1 MPPRLPQP
9 RAGLIS
15 ALGGAVIVAAVFLLT
30 LGDATRAEAQAAKIE
45 SQTRPDFGL
54 LLSPPPRSS
63 RPYSYGRD
71 RPLRWRDHH
80 PDWRDDDGH
89 WRGRPDDVAMVDCAA
104 PSGPYELQRAVRHL
118 RPGGTLILR
127 GRGAACTTWLD
138 IDRSLTIIG
147 DADVDYTESVA
158 TATAALQAPVG
169 QPCITVSPGVR
180 LEMRDVILES
190 TNGGDAPCIVGYD
203 AEIIMRRTAVRYTGD
218 GPAIFADGGTLDI
231 RDSVVS
237 ANTMGPGIAAFGG
250 GVTAHRVRVSD
261 ASLGLELSPGAGQT
275 VALSEV
281 ILLAG
286 RRAEGF
292 GPRALGILV
301 RAARNTN
308 RISVSNSVICGYDE
322 GVSIDGAF
330 VDVTDSLICMSRKGA
345 VVYAGDLS
353 IERSSIGAEEY
364 AVAVSQGRARVLDNL
379 LFGLRNQYTVFVN
392 EPGSHLEASDNLLY
406 SHEICTPQ
414 LVPRQGRRERGRY
427 DRFPISGPGWACA
440 YDHASY
446 DFHQRGERHMGREF
460 YDYAPEWDGYDAYS
474 RGAGWYDEY
483 GRYVPGH

>member
-104 PSGPYELQRAVRHL
+104 QSGPYELQRAVRHL

-147 DADVDYTESVA
+147 DADVDYASLTDSSPA
-158 TATAALQAPVG
+158 GIQAPAG

-180 LEMRDVILES
+180 LELRDVILES
-190 TNGGDAPCIVGYD
+190 SAAGDAPCVVGYD
-203 AEIIMRRTAVRYTGD
+203 AEIIMRRSAVRYTGD
-218 GPAIFADGGTLDI
+218 GPAVFADGGLLDL
-231 RDSVVS
+231 RDTVVS
-237 ANTMGPGIAAFGG
+237 AATRGPGIAAFGG
-250 GVTAHRVRVSD
+250 GLTAHRLRVSG
-261 ASLGLELSPGAGQT
+261 ATIGIEVTPGAGQS
-275 VALSEV
+275 ASLSEV

-286 RRAEGF
+286 QRAEGF
-292 GPRALGILV
+292 GPRALGVLL
-301 RAARNTN
+301 RGARDTS
-308 RISVSNSVICGYDE
+308 RVAISNAVICGYDE

-345 VVYAGDLS
+345 VVYSGDLA
-353 IERSSIGAEEY
+353 IQRSSIGAEDVS
-364 AVAVSQGRARVLDNL
+364 VAVGQGRARVIDNS
-379 LFGLRNQYTVFVN
+379 LFGVRQLPVYYAER
-392 EPGSHLEASDNLLY
+392 GAWLEASGNVVY
-406 SHEICTPQ
+406 SQHLCRPY
-414 LVPRQGRRERGRY
+414 RQERTGWRNRGRFDWYGPSGDGWECAYGQGSREFY
-427 DRFPISGPGWACA
+427 DR
-440 YDHASY
+440 
-446 DFHQRGERHMGREF
+446 GEWMMGREF
-460 YDYAPEWDGYDAYS
+460 YEYAYPWEGYEAY
-474 RGAGWYDEY
+474 RGGAGWYDDAD
-483 GRYVPGH
+483 RYVPGY